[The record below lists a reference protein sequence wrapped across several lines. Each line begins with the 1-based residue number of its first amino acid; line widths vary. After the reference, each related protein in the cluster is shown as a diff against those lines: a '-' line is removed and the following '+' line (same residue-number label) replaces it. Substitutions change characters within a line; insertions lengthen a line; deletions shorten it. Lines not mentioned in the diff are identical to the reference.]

1 MLNDAT
7 PTHHRAHAQGRS
19 DLTMN
24 LAGAAGGLLAGAIVG
39 ISGMAYLAGLVLIVV
54 LVQSFVVITAVQKKT
69 PVATP

>member
-1 MLNDAT
+1 
-7 PTHHRAHAQGRS
+7 
-19 DLTMN
+19 MN